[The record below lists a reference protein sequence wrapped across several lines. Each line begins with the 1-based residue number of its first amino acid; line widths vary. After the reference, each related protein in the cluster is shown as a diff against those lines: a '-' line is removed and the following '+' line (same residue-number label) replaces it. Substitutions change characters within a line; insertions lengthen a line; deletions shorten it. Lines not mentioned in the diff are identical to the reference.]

1 MCGGW
6 YGKHRDIALPQ
17 SLPRSRSRVTRIKA
31 KDRSRRNRI
40 KRLEA
45 SGIEG
50 EWAADQNQSGESGG
64 ERERRKLG
72 FELRRLR
79 RIEVNWGRGG
89 PIYRGRTESCRFRI
103 RGTLSRGSY
112 KDRSCARYYWPLRV
126 GPTRVRLPKLRGT
139 RWPWSGEYHVE

>member
-6 YGKHRDIALPQ
+6 YGKHRDITLPQ

-40 KRLEA
+40 KRLEE

-50 EWAADQNQSGESGG
+50 E
-64 ERERRKLG
+64 
-72 FELRRLR
+72 
-79 RIEVNWGRGG
+79 
-89 PIYRGRTESCRFRI
+89 GRTESCRFRI

-112 KDRSCARYYWPLRV
+112 KDRSCARYYWPHRV
-126 GPTRVRLPKLRGT
+126 GPTRVRLPKLLGT